1 MMQDSLFLQRLRIVT
16 LENKVAY
23 DEKFHKG
30 VNIIRGQN
38 SSGKSTI
45 IRFIFFALGGAY
57 NDFVPE
63 ALECEYVMAE
73 VSINENSIVTLK
85 RYLDVNAEQR
95 ANSKSPMYIYYGT
108 LDDSLSDKK
117 KDAWQMFGYNTTSE
131 KRSFSNILFEML
143 GLPEVKS
150 DSNITMHQILRLV
163 YLDQESPTE
172 SLFYFDRFDKELT
185 RETTAEVLLGVY
197 DEDLYRAKLDLQSVQ
212 GELKESKGIIKIAN
226 TFLGNPM
233 TKSSAAIQSYLS
245 NLADEIAGITEQIT
259 KIRDSTIEAKV
270 KTREYEMLQAKVS
283 SLRMQQLNL
292 ENDIK
297 SLEMEILDSKF
308 FIATLSKKIEAL
320 ESSIATR
327 DYLDKLP
334 LEYCP
339 ECLSKLDPNVPE
351 GHCRL
356 CKSPIDNT
364 QGKAQA
370 LRIKLEIGFQIRES
384 EQLLSQNIEL
394 KSKKKLELKSVES
407 SLKIVQSQL
416 DSALKNVRTT
426 VDEQLD
432 QLIQTKGFK
441 EGEILQYKT
450 LLETALQN
458 EKILEHHNELVKK
471 ESELTG
477 FIKAKVAILKQK
489 RFEVDKTVSD
499 TGIYL
504 LKHDELRQ
512 AEFQRV
518 DNFTI
523 DYRQNIA
530 YISNQH
536 IKLSA
541 SSGFY
546 LKMAARFAIFL
557 ASLKDSAMR
566 YPRLLFSDNMEDKG
580 MEEDRAKNFQRTII
594 KYLQEI
600 GNDNYQLI
608 YATSMCADEYDNEQY
623 AVGEKYTEN
632 NKSLKNL

>member
-16 LENKVAY
+16 LENKIAY
-23 DEKFHKG
+23 DEQFHKG

-57 NDFVPE
+57 CEFVPE
-63 ALECEYVMAE
+63 ALKCRYVMAE
-73 VSINENSIVTLK
+73 VCINENTVITLK

-108 LDDSLSDKK
+108 LEESLKDKK
-117 KDAWQMFGYNTTSE
+117 KDVWQKFGYNVSSE
-131 KRSFSNILFEML
+131 RRSFSNILFEML

-163 YLDQESPTE
+163 YLDQESPTD
-172 SLFYFDRFDKELT
+172 SLFYFERFDKELT
-185 RETTAEVLLGVY
+185 RETIAEVLLGVY
-197 DEDLYRAKLDLQSVQ
+197 DEDLYNAKLDLLSVQ
-212 GELKESKGIIKIAN
+212 GELKETKGTIKIAN
-226 TFLGNPM
+226 DFFANPE
-233 TKSSAAIQSYLS
+233 TKSSTAIQSYLLS
-245 NLADEIAGITEQIT
+245 LTDEITHITEEIT
-259 KIRDSTIEAKV
+259 KLRSSKIKAKV
-270 KTREYEMLQAKVS
+270 KNREYENLQLEVS
-283 SLRMQQLNL
+283 ALRKRQLDL

-297 SLEMEILDSKF
+297 NLEMEILDYQF
-308 FIATLSKKIEAL
+308 FVATLSKKIEAL
-320 ESSIATR
+320 DSSIATR

-339 ECLSKLDPNVPE
+339 ECLSKLDTNVPE

-370 LRIKLEIGFQIRES
+370 LRIKLEIEFQIRES
-384 EQLLSQNIEL
+384 EQLLAQNKEL
-394 KSKKKLELKSVES
+394 KSKKELELKSVKT
-407 SLKIVQSQL
+407 SLRTTQSQL
-416 DSALKNVRTT
+416 DLALKNVRTT
-426 VDEQLD
+426 TDEQLD

-450 LLETALQN
+450 LLETALQY
-458 EKILEHHNELVKK
+458 ESLLEHHDKLLHK
-471 ESELTG
+471 ESVLSR
-477 FIKAKVAILKQK
+477 FIGARTEQMK
-489 RFEVDKTVSD
+489 RKRQEIDKIVSE

-512 AEFQRV
+512 DEFQNV
-518 DNFTI
+518 DDFTI
-523 DYRQNIA
+523 DYKQNLA
-530 YISNQH
+530 YISNRY

-557 ASLKDSAMR
+557 ASLKKSEMR

-580 MEEDRAKNFQRTII
+580 MEENRAKNFQRTII

-608 YATSMCADEYDNEQY
+608 YATSMCADEYDNESY
-623 AVGEKYTEN
+623 TIGEKYSEN
-632 NKSLKNL
+632 NKSLKNI